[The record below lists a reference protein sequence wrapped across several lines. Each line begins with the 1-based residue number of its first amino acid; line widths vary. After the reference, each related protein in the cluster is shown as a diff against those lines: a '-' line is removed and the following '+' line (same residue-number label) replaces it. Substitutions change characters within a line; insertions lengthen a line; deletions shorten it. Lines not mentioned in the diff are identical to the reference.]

1 MKKLLAIVVLGLLLG
16 ESAYAGPSG
25 KKLES
30 QGKIYI
36 GQDKSDFCNAGT
48 LFSGVICAE
57 HEEEVGAEYKFLP
70 GYYYEEEGYEVIGN
84 VKDNRFYI
92 LANVNHTLRSRGGT
106 RWGDGTLVSIQNSL
120 SQSKDFIKK
129 HKKNSATNSTSVST
143 DDKITQSKKICTELG
158 FKANSEKFADCA
170 LKMMAMQ
177 FETGNKVSNN
187 DGSTT
192 QKIIVKQ
199 QDNYDIGDAFF
210 DLQKIIDNNY
220 RSNNSNSSNTS
231 SQRCKIYE
239 RSWGADMVCQ

>member
-1 MKKLLAIVVLGLLLG
+1 MLFSLLMSGI
-16 ESAYAGPSG
+16 AYAKKIHDANENGILMTECVFAKG
-25 KKLES
+25 KCYRIAE
-30 QGKIYI
+30 
-36 GQDKSDFCNAGT
+36 NH
-48 LFSGVICAE
+48 CAQ
-57 HEEEVGAEYKFLP
+57 YK
-70 GYYYEEEGYEVIGN
+70 
-84 VKDNRFYI
+84 KFYI
-92 LANVNHTLRSRGGT
+92 HVWNHQAEKPYTVRMYCVNENLQFFYEPVLKKQLKVQKTNF
-106 RWGDGTLVSIQNSL
+106 DPNSPWA
-120 SQSKDFIKK
+120 IN
-129 HKKNSATNSTSVST
+129 KKNNSNSVSSSGT
-143 DDKITQSKKICTELG
+143 GDKIAQSKKICKELG